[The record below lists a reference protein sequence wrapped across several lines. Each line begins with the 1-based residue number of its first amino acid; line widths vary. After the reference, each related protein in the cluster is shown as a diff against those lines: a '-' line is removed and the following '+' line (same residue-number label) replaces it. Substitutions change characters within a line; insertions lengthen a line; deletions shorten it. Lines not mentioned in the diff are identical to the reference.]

1 MAGQDAVHHPGG
13 LSEAKARFRVVLAL
27 RTQVTQDTL
36 NKANTGKRKSMVL
49 ETLPGSKKSNV
60 IGVMHEQIVSASV
73 EECTAS
79 KKRLQVIMDHS
90 YSIPEGSSIRKV
102 DNVFIDF
109 RCTICQKIPIQL
121 NRSEL
126 YRHYAFAHFSSNLMQ
141 EFGHLKT
148 CPVCNIDLKI
158 SSICSHYGQKHS
170 HVEDYLPVEAWIPLS
185 KLGANRGI
193 NRKLLDLGEKEAL
206 NEKVKKV
213 NQDNFLTRCPLWLEI
228 PQVIDIDKNESLST
242 STSNK
247 LTINTV
253 NGIDLEPENVVK
265 KTTGTTSEMCS
276 PNISALECRIC
287 KERFD
292 SPKQVVHHLQ
302 TAHGLKRTVDV
313 NQEYEAL
320 LNSGYIVFE
329 TEEKAS
335 SNVMNAAEVAISY
348 VSNHLQT
355 VGDEAQFRELTEEEL
370 VIVTAVGNC
379 QRLEELKRC
388 RSQK

>member
-13 LSEAKARFRVVLAL
+13 LSEARASFRVVLAL

-193 NRKLLDLGEKEAL
+193 NRKLLDLGEKEAV
-206 NEKVKKV
+206 NEK
-213 NQDNFLTRCPLWLEI
+213 
-228 PQVIDIDKNESLST
+228 VIDIDKNESPR
-242 STSNK
+242 TSNK
-247 LTINTV
+247 LTKNTV
-253 NGIDLEPENVVK
+253 DWIDHEPENVIK

-355 VGDEAQFRELTEEEL
+355 VGEEAQFRELTEEEL

-379 QRLEELKRC
+379 QRLEETIKYET
-388 RSQK
+388 SDDVSEAVKI